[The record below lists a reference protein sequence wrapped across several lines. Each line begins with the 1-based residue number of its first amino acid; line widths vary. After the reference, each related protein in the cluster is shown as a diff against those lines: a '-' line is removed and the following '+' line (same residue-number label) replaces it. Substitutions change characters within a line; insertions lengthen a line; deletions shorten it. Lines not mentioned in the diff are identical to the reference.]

1 MKRTTRKTRKR
12 KTTTTTTRKMKTTIH
27 HVFDQLVTNSNQE
40 QDLNDEQRNQLNIEH
55 CFLQQTTSNHRIDQP
70 IDRQHMILLFDN
82 KCHMVY
88 RNNLFH
94 HRRICL
100 TCLLRINI
108 VEITISTNLHI
119 HQMMKHDDNLCRQCN
134 KHLII
139 TKNINKHS
147 STQATSF
154 TSLITSSFCNK
165 LVRLLTT
172 RTSNILLASLTKA
185 STTFAITLKVVWQIR
200 L

>member
-1 MKRTTRKTRKR
+1 MTMTMTTTRKTMTK
-12 KTTTTTTRKMKTTIH
+12 KMTTIH
-27 HVFDQLVTNSNQE
+27 HVFDQVAPNSNQE
-40 QDLNDEQRNQLNIEH
+40 QDLNDEQRNQLNIER
-55 CFLQQTTSNHRIDQP
+55 CFLQQTTSNQRIDQP

-119 HQMMKHDDNLCRQCN
+119 HQMMKHDDNLCQQCN

-139 TKNINKHS
+139 STISINII
-147 STQATSF
+147 TQTEDF

-165 LVRLLTT
+165 LIRLLTT
-172 RTSNILLASLTKA
+172 RTGNILLASLTKA

-200 L
+200 LRWTMRFQ